1 VNTSGAIA
9 LFCTPLIAAAEL
21 RMRRRLE
28 AEAPE
33 RLKLRMWLLPWPT
46 YVTIAAMVLVIA
58 LMALVKDAR
67 PQLVPSFIS
76 LAIVLG
82 AAWWRARR
90 STRAETGR
98 AGGRR
103 RVPAT

>member
-1 VNTSGAIA
+1 
-9 LFCTPLIAAAEL
+9 
-21 RMRRRLE
+21 
-28 AEAPE
+28 
-33 RLKLRMWLLPWPT
+33 
-46 YVTIAAMVLVIA
+46 VIA